1 VLKLREKDVC
11 GSANSFAIARDQQCM
26 SSHAANMLS
35 PVPLLHE
42 KNALV
47 YGGGGAIGGAVARA
61 FANEGASVFLAG
73 RTLERVQAVA
83 DDISRQGGTAE
94 AAQVDAGDERAVEE
108 HIAQLVAKTRRID
121 VLFDAI
127 GMEDVQGTPLLEIP
141 LEDFVHPIIVA
152 TRTKFATARAVAR
165 HMIQHGSGVIMTIT
179 GEPTPAADLGGFMV
193 ACAAVEGL
201 WRTFACELGPHG
213 VRLVV
218 LRSAGSPDAPSVQS
232 VVSVHAEK
240 RGMRR
245 EEYHA
250 DSATRTMLRRL
261 PLVVEVANAATLLA
275 SDRASA
281 MTAMNANVTCGA
293 FFDL

>member
-1 VLKLREKDVC
+1 
-11 GSANSFAIARDQQCM
+11 M

-35 PVPLLHE
+35 SVPLLHE
-42 KNALV
+42 KNAV
-47 YGGGGAIGGAVARA
+47 IYGGGGTIGGAVARA
-61 FANEGASVFLAG
+61 FANEGANVFLAG
-73 RTLERVQAVA
+73 RTLEHVQAVA
-83 DDISRQGGTAE
+83 NDISRQGGTAE

-108 HIAQLVAKTRRID
+108 HIAQLVAKTSRID

-127 GMEDVQGTPLLEIP
+127 GMEDVQGTPLVEIP

-152 TRTKFATARAVAR
+152 TRKKFATARAVAR
-165 HMIQHGSGVIMTIT
+165 HMVQHGSGVIMTIT

-201 WRTFACELGPHG
+201 WRTFARELGPHG

-245 EEYHA
+245 EEYHT
-250 DSATRTMLRRL
+250 DLRTGPCCGDCRLSSRWRTPRRCWRL
-261 PLVVEVANAATLLA
+261 TV
-275 SDRASA
+275 RAQ
-281 MTAMNANVTCGA
+281 
-293 FFDL
+293 

>member
-1 VLKLREKDVC
+1 
-11 GSANSFAIARDQQCM
+11 M
-26 SSHAANMLS
+26 SSHAVNRLS

-42 KNALV
+42 KNAV
-47 YGGGGAIGGAVARA
+47 IYGGGGTIGGAVARA
-61 FANEGASVFLAG
+61 FAREGATVFLAG

-83 DDISRQGGTAE
+83 NDISRQGGTAE
-94 AAQVDAGDERAVEE
+94 AAQVNAGDERAVEE
-108 HIAQLVAKTRRID
+108 HIAQVAAKTRRID

-127 GMEDVQGTPLLEIP
+127 GMEDIQGTPLLEIP
-141 LEDFVHPIIVA
+141 LEDFVHPIIAA

-165 HMIQHGSGVIMTIT
+165 RMVQNGSGVIMTIT
-179 GEPTPAADLGGFMV
+179 GEPTPAADLGGFMA

-240 RGMRR
+240 RGMSR
-245 EEYHA
+245 EEYHT
-250 DSATRTMLRRL
+250 DLGTRTMLRRL